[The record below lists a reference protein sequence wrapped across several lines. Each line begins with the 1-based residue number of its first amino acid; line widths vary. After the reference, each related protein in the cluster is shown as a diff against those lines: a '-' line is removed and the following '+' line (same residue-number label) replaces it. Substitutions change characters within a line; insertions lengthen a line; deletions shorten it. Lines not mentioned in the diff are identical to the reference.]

1 MHLQGGVGE
10 ASFQPAGY
18 SRPNSDCKGKK
29 FTPPPN
35 EQNRITYL
43 DYSEHLREKAMWSTE
58 NIRRVV
64 VPYQLSAKV
73 IKKIGYITKQG
84 KKLVIPDLI
93 SIERSTVESSK
104 DEPSEYRTS
113 INNMELDIMNED
125 LEGHH
130 DSALGTIVFNK
141 TGLPRTECEQYRSVA
156 EIEEGLLLK
165 SKLKN

>member
-58 NIRRVV
+58 KIRRAVV
-64 VPYQLSAKV
+64 TYQLSAKV
-73 IKKIGYITKQG
+73 MKRIGYITK
-84 KKLVIPDLI
+84 K
-93 SIERSTVESSK
+93 VE
-104 DEPSEYRTS
+104 
-113 INNMELDIMNED
+113 N
-125 LEGHH
+125 
-130 DSALGTIVFNK
+130 
-141 TGLPRTECEQYRSVA
+141 
-156 EIEEGLLLK
+156 
-165 SKLKN
+165 